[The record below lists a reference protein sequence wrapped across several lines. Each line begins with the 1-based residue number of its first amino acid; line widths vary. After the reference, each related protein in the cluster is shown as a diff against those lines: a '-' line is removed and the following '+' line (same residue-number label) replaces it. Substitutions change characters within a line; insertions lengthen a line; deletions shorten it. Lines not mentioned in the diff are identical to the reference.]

1 MSITKKRP
9 ASPASGIFF
18 RQDDVPEALII
29 TDTGHTI
36 LAANKALL
44 GLLGY
49 AEKEVV
55 GWPLEKIFP
64 RVPPNLDRIISGE
77 AGVAEFEVKAK
88 MRNGKLAKMDYFATP
103 IVRRGKVSAVLYLGR
118 DIRVKSLVEAEIK
131 KARNYFKSIVE
142 NSPFGI
148 CVTDAGSRIMMFN
161 RTAEEITGF
170 TAAEMVGRPIAE
182 LFSKGEA
189 DAAVPAQAGRSAP
202 RQAKFRRKSGGEIP
216 VLITTNLVPEPG
228 GRGSLVVESFSDQS
242 DRKRVDQLKNEFV
255 FVAAHE
261 LRNPV
266 TAIRLLLDIIFEDK
280 RLAID
285 PVLRG
290 HLAKIQEANER
301 LLHLV
306 DDLLEVSRTEAGRL
320 QIQVAPQNIVTHVT
334 NLLSEQRPNAVS
346 KGIIF
351 NYEPAPNTPYV
362 AADSLKLK
370 EILTNLLAN
379 AVKYNIAG
387 GTVTVSHEV
396 RGDKLLTKVA
406 DTGIGI
412 SEADRQKL
420 FHKFWRS
427 EDLAVRAQS
436 GTGLGLFIVK
446 ELVDRM
452 GGEVWAE
459 SKPGAGSTFCFTLP
473 LAG

>member
-1 MSITKKRP
+1 MPTTKKQP
-9 ASPASGIFF
+9 AAESGGVFF

-29 TDTGHTI
+29 TDPGHQI
-36 LAANKALL
+36 LAANKVLL
-44 GLLGY
+44 ELLGY
-49 AEKEVV
+49 SENEVV
-55 GWPLEKIFP
+55 GWPLEKIFSN
-64 RVPPNLDRIISGE
+64 VPSSLDRIVAGD
-77 AGVAEFEVKAK
+77 AGVAEFEVKA
-88 MRNGKLAKMDYFATP
+88 RTSGGKLVKMEYYATP
-103 IVRRGKVSAVLYLGR
+103 IIRHDKVSAVLYLGR

-131 KARNYFKSIVE
+131 KARNYFQSIVD

-148 CVTDAGSRIMMFN
+148 CVIDSGRRIMMFN

-170 TAAEMVGRPIAE
+170 AAAEMVGRPISE
-182 LFSKGEA
+182 LYLEA
-189 DAAVPAQAGRSAP
+189 VDDAMMTPAIGKTTP
-202 RQAKFRRKSGGEIP
+202 RQAKFHKKNGGEVP
-216 VLITTNLVPEPG
+216 VLVTTNLISEPG
-228 GRGSLVVESFSDQS
+228 GSGNLIIESFSDQS
-242 DRKRVDQLKNEFV
+242 DRQRVDQLKNEFV
-255 FVAAHE
+255 YVAAHE

-266 TAIRLLLDIIFEDK
+266 TAIRLLLDIIFEDR

-320 QIQVAPQNIVTHVT
+320 QIQVAPQNIVSHVAD
-334 NLLSEQRPNAVS
+334 LLSEQRPNAVS
-346 KGIIF
+346 KGVSL
-351 NYEPAPNTPYV
+351 NYEPGSGIPYV
-362 AADSLKLK
+362 AADSMKLK

-387 GTVTVSHEV
+387 GSVTVSHEV
-396 RGDKLLTKVA
+396 RGNKLLTKIA

-412 SEADRQKL
+412 SEEDRKRL
-420 FHKFWRS
+420 FQKFWRS

-459 SKPGAGSTFCFTLP
+459 SKPGSGSTFCFTLP